1 MSLTLLT
8 PPAAEPVSLA
18 EAKTRLR
25 IGDDAHDAAVT
36 LWIKAARERVERDTG
51 RALLSQVWV
60 ERRDGWTGDGQ
71 PDGRM
76 MAFGTRFRLLRPP
89 LIAVEAVTIYDAEDA
104 PSEWDPAAFFVDAA
118 SDPGR
123 IALRH
128 GEDWPQPG
136 RATGGIEIRFR
147 CGYGDSPEDVPAP
160 LREAVLQL
168 VAAMADGGPETGMP
182 ASAASL
188 IAPYRSV
195 RL

>member
-18 EAKTRLR
+18 DAKLRLR
-25 IGDDAHDAAVT
+25 ISDDAHDAAVS

-51 RALLSQVWV
+51 RALLSQTWV
-60 ERRDGWTGDGQ
+60 ERRDGWTGDG
-71 PDGRM
+71 RLT
-76 MAFGTRFRLLRPP
+76 AFRTRFRLLRPP
-89 LIAVEAVTIYDAEDA
+89 LIAVEAIAIYDAEDA
-104 PSEWDPAAFFVDAA
+104 PSDWGPAAFFVDTA

-123 IALRH
+123 IALRQ

-168 VAAMADGGPETGMP
+168 VAAMADGGLEAGMP
-182 ASAASL
+182 AAAASL